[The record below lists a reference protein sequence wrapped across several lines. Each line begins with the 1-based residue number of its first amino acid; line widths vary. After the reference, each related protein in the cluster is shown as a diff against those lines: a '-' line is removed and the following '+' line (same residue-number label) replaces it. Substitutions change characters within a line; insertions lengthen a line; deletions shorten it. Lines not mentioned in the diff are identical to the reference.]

1 MKIILQ
7 MMKNKQTNK
16 LTAIFSFLLLFG
28 LSACNSTPSHIIIA
42 PQLMN
47 TTSIIYS
54 NKQLNFSVVDNRIAN
69 HVVQILKANQAA
81 QLFSSQ
87 DNLQK
92 TIHTTLSQ
100 VLKKQ
105 GLVLTDLAIDKN
117 DINKL
122 TIYIDNA
129 LISVQ
134 QDTLKYKANN
144 KITLRVVVTNQAQTL
159 TKNFTTRGNSNGPL
173 TADLAVLERDFNQQL
188 SQLLTQILNNAEL
201 ATAIKSSK

>member
-7 MMKNKQTNK
+7 MMKNKQTHK
-16 LTAIFSFLLLFG
+16 LTAILSFFLLFG
-28 LSACNSTPSHIIIA
+28 LSACNNTPSHIIIA

-47 TTSIIYS
+47 TTPIKYS
-54 NKQLNFSVVDNRIAN
+54 NKQLNFSVVDNRTTS
-69 HVVQILKANQAA
+69 HVVQILKADQAA

-87 DNLQK
+87 DHLQK

-100 VLKKQ
+100 ALKKQ
-105 GLVLTDLAIDKN
+105 GIVLTDLAIDQS
-117 DINKL
+117 DTNKL

-144 KITLRVVVTNQAQTL
+144 EITLRAVVTNQAQTL

-188 SQLLTQILNNAEL
+188 GKLLTQILNNAEL